1 MKKKNLKIMTIEERR
16 KYLINRES
24 MPLSFDPTKAFKRK
38 NNKKYTTVLIGSG
51 EHSFFARVKKGSRV
65 LIGSGEHSFFAKVGT
80 SKKKKKQKLL
90 SKFRKI

>member
-16 KYLINRES
+16 EYLLKHDA

-38 NNKKYTTVLIGSG
+38 NNIRYTTVLIGEG

-65 LIGSGEHSFFAKVGT
+65 LIGSGEHAAFMRVG
-80 SKKKKKQKLL
+80 SKKDQIKQKIK
-90 SKFRKI
+90 SIFKK